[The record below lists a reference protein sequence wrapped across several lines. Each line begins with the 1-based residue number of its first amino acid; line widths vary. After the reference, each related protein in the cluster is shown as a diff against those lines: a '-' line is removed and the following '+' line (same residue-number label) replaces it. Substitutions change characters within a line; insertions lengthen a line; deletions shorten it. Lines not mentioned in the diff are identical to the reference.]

1 MISTKE
7 YWKKMSEGPMDDRI
21 ANITLALSQCREV
34 MLECTIE
41 SLRRTNKELAEK
53 LKELTEKLKEYEQK
67 VAIDKD

>member
-7 YWKKMSEGPMDDRI
+7 YWKKRWSEGPTDDKI

-53 LKELTEKLKEYEQK
+53 LKEYEQK
-67 VAIDKD
+67 VAINKD

>member
-7 YWKKMSEGPMDDRI
+7 YWKKMSEGPMNDRI

-53 LKELTEKLKEYEQK
+53 LKEYEQK
-67 VAIDKD
+67 VAINKD